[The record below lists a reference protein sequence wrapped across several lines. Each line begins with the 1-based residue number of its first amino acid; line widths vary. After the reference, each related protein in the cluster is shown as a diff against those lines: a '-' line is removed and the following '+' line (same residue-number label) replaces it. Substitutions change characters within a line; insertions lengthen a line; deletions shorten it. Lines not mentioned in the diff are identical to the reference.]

1 MRLPLAFPL
10 LLVLPVAVHAQ
21 FMPRTPPQG
30 DRMPGISGLDTRID
44 EPTLGHDLRRVR
56 DLVGQGLEDGDLS
69 KREAKALRREARQ
82 IDTLADRYG
91 RDGLSESERR
101 ELDMRTQVLRAQVI
115 AQRSSG
121 RSSGKR

>member
-10 LLVLPVAVHAQ
+10 LLVLPVVTHAQ
-21 FMPRTPPQG
+21 FMPRTPPSG
-30 DRMPGISGLDTRID
+30 DRMPGISGMDTLSA
-44 EPTLGHDLRRVR
+44 EPTLGHDLRKVR
-56 DLVGQGLEDGDLS
+56 DLIGQGLEDGDLS
-69 KREAKALRREARQ
+69 KKEAKALRREARQ

-101 ELDMRTQVLRAQVI
+101 EFDMRVQVLRAQTT

-121 RSSGKR
+121 KH